1 MSTIDNDTFGKLVT
15 GTDDN
20 DSIANNHLKVTIS
33 AGAGDD
39 TINNYR
45 HSWEIDGVYAYGRG
59 GDSVSIDGGNGNDSI
74 TSWQTNYVT
83 LSGGNGDDTIENY
96 SSIAKVYGGAG
107 NDLING
113 NGGAHVTI
121 EAGAGNDTISLGS
134 DATNTQINYTSGDGN
149 DLIVGFNET
158 STLRIGDG
166 KGTYSTVASGEDII
180 ATVGR
185 GKITLVGA
193 VDLDEIHI
201 DGAQV
206 LTVTDE
212 DSASLT
218 APADFKFVNAASRTT
233 ALQITGNKFANSIL
247 GGAANDTIWG
257 GYGAD
262 TIMSNAGNDK
272 LFGEAGNDVLS
283 GGDGADT
290 LDGGT
295 GNDTLFGGVG
305 NDSLSGGNGDDT
317 LSGGAGNDILL
328 GGAGNDTLNGG
339 AGNDN
344 LSGGS
349 GNDLLQGGDGADTL
363 TGYTGNDTLQG
374 GAGNDKLYGNA
385 GTNTL
390 WGGYGN
396 DTLWGGTG
404 ADTFIYNPG
413 EGKDVIRGFDNT
425 DMLQITGDWTATYYG
440 GSGRVVFK
448 VDSTYSA
455 IILEN
460 STAATYNINGETY
473 HISGNTLAK

>member
-20 DSIANNHLKVTIS
+20 DSIANNHSKVTIS

-83 LSGGNGDDTIENY
+83 LSGGNGDDTIDNY
-96 SSIAKVYGGAG
+96 SSVAKVYGGAG

-113 NGGAHVTI
+113 NAGAHVTI
-121 EAGAGNDTISLGS
+121 EAGAGNDIISLGS

-149 DLIVGFNET
+149 DSIVGFNET

-262 TIMSNAGNDK
+262 TIMSNAGND
-272 LFGEAGNDVLS
+272 
-283 GGDGADT
+283 
-290 LDGGT
+290 
-295 GNDTLFGGVG
+295 
-305 NDSLSGGNGDDT
+305 
-317 LSGGAGNDILL
+317 
-328 GGAGNDTLNGG
+328 
-339 AGNDN
+339 
-344 LSGGS
+344 
-349 GNDLLQGGDGADTL
+349 
-363 TGYTGNDTLQG
+363 
-374 GAGNDKLYGNA
+374 
-385 GTNTL
+385 
-390 WGGYGN
+390 
-396 DTLWGGTG
+396 TLWGGTG
-404 ADTFIYNPG
+404 ADIFIYNPG

>member
-1 MSTIDNDTFGKLVT
+1 MSTINNTTYARFIK
-15 GTDDN
+15 GTDYA
-20 DSIANNHLKVTIS
+20 DSISNNNKKVTIS
-33 AGAGDD
+33 AGTGDDYVWNEGGAASINGGTGNDKINNYGGRNVIINGGDD
-39 TINNYR
+39 TIVNWSITFAYNVTTATGR
-45 HSWEIDGVYAYGRG
+45 HTY
-59 GDSVSIDGGNGNDSI
+59 IDGGNGNDSI
-74 TSWQTNYVT
+74 TSWGTNYVT

-96 SSIAKVYGGAG
+96 SSVSKVYGGAG

-113 NGGAHVTI
+113 NAGAHVTI
-121 EAGAGNDTISLGS
+121 EAGAGNDIISLGS

-149 DLIVGFNET
+149 DSIVGFNET

-262 TIMSNAGNDK
+262 TIMSNAGND
-272 LFGEAGNDVLS
+272 
-283 GGDGADT
+283 
-290 LDGGT
+290 
-295 GNDTLFGGVG
+295 
-305 NDSLSGGNGDDT
+305 
-317 LSGGAGNDILL
+317 
-328 GGAGNDTLNGG
+328 
-339 AGNDN
+339 
-344 LSGGS
+344 
-349 GNDLLQGGDGADTL
+349 
-363 TGYTGNDTLQG
+363 
-374 GAGNDKLYGNA
+374 
-385 GTNTL
+385 
-390 WGGYGN
+390 
-396 DTLWGGTG
+396 TLWGGTG
-404 ADTFIYNPG
+404 ADIFIYNPG